1 MTSTFIIV
9 SILEVAAVALII
21 TGFVF
26 EKKLINFEEKFETAL
41 AKKIAHFLC
50 TNKYTKTYFVK
61 EKKTAQRRQDSVR
74 ARDRLSDSRQK
85 GQQSCLIFFENR
97 ISLTA
102 LPFRQGG
109 RFHFSGLM
117 ECQQPQ
123 PLLQPHPQSEALET
137 PLLQPQPVSQSRRMM
152 IRKMHQLFEQP
163 IVLPPLQLLRKS
175 AAVLTRAPLSSTYY
189 EALLFAVTLF
199 ELKHNFLFSGVN

>member
-50 TNKYTKTYFVK
+50 TNKYTKAHFVK
-61 EKKTAQRRQDSVR
+61 EKKTAQRRSADCVR

-102 LPFRQGG
+102 LPFGKAVV
-109 RFHFSGLM
+109 FTL
-117 ECQQPQ
+117 
-123 PLLQPHPQSEALET
+123 
-137 PLLQPQPVSQSRRMM
+137 
-152 IRKMHQLFEQP
+152 
-163 IVLPPLQLLRKS
+163 
-175 AAVLTRAPLSSTYY
+175 AVLWNVSSHSRCCSHIRSPKLWRRHYCSRSPCHRA
-189 EALLFAVTLF
+189 E
-199 ELKHNFLFSGVN
+199 G

>member
-9 SILEVAAVALII
+9 SVLEVAAVALII

-50 TNKYTKTYFVK
+50 TNKYTKAHFVK
-61 EKKTAQRRQDSVR
+61 EKKTAQRRS
-74 ARDRLSDSRQK
+74 AASDSRQK

-189 EALLFAVTLF
+189 EAPLFAVTLS
-199 ELKHNFLFSGVN
+199 EPKHNFLFSGVN

>member
-50 TNKYTKTYFVK
+50 TNKYTKAHFVK
-61 EKKTAQRRQDSVR
+61 EKKTAQRSQDCVR

-97 ISLTA
+97 MSLTA

-189 EALLFAVTLF
+189 EAPLFAVTLS
-199 ELKHNFLFSGVN
+199 EPKHNFLFSGVN

>member
-9 SILEVAAVALII
+9 SVLEVAAVALII

-50 TNKYTKTYFVK
+50 TNKYTKAHFVK
-61 EKKTAQRRQDSVR
+61 EKKTAQRRSAAKTAFEPETVSPTPGR
-74 ARDRLSDSRQK
+74 K
-85 GQQSCLIFFENR
+85 GNR
-97 ISLTA
+97 VA
-102 LPFRQGG
+102 
-109 RFHFSGLM
+109 FSGLM

-175 AAVLTRAPLSSTYY
+175 AAVLT
-189 EALLFAVTLF
+189 
-199 ELKHNFLFSGVN
+199 

>member
-1 MTSTFIIV
+1 MDAIDVDANRFAAILCGADTLRSAHDSSDGNFSTSVKISGYTR
-9 SILEVAAVALII
+9 AAGL
-21 TGFVF
+21 
-26 EKKLINFEEKFETAL
+26 
-41 AKKIAHFLC
+41 
-50 TNKYTKTYFVK
+50 
-61 EKKTAQRRQDSVR
+61 
-74 ARDRLSDSRQK
+74 
-85 GQQSCLIFFENR
+85 
-97 ISLTA
+97 

-189 EALLFAVTLF
+189 EAPLFAVTLS
-199 ELKHNFLFSGVN
+199 EPKHNFLFSGVN

>member
-1 MTSTFIIV
+1 M
-9 SILEVAAVALII
+9 
-21 TGFVF
+21 
-26 EKKLINFEEKFETAL
+26 
-41 AKKIAHFLC
+41 
-50 TNKYTKTYFVK
+50 
-61 EKKTAQRRQDSVR
+61 
-74 ARDRLSDSRQK
+74 
-85 GQQSCLIFFENR
+85 
-97 ISLTA
+97 SLTA

-189 EALLFAVTLF
+189 EAPLFAVTLS
-199 ELKHNFLFSGVN
+199 EPKHNFFFSGVN